1 MFGFR
6 TLPTL
11 SVLLAL
17 AMLYYWFT
25 ATTPQRQ
32 HLAPRAATTTLPA
45 GPEKSPEVM
54 PATATAAASVTTTDA
69 VATDEKLSD
78 ENATTA
84 TESAVAT
91 ASLSG
96 WVRSPSGEALD
107 AVRIVLHSQGFD
119 GDEPATRNLDSDARG
134 EFRFDDLVAGRRY
147 RLEISPGA
155 GHAGFKLDSIVAQAD
170 GSFHEITV
178 ETIRLVD
185 ADGMIVDANLAPIPN
200 FTFRLRS
207 LVTDFPERAIT
218 SDSSGYFRLEGFPE
232 GELSIATTNRDFY
245 RIKGLE
251 LKADEYRTLTLVVD
265 RGNFH
270 LTGFVSDE
278 YGTPQEGARV
288 TIKSA
293 FADDEYHSFSYR
305 STLTDASGIFEFA
318 ELGGTR
324 YTLGVYAKGFE
335 SYIRN
340 LEFQSFAD
348 TLHVQLERGQ
358 E

>member
-1 MFGFR
+1 MFGLR

-25 ATTPQRQ
+25 AATPQRQ
-32 HLAPRAATTTLPA
+32 NLAPRPAMTTLPTA
-45 GPEKSPEVM
+45 PAKSPEVM
-54 PATATAAASVTTTDA
+54 PATATAAASSVTATDDI
-69 VATDEKLSD
+69 ATDE
-78 ENATTA
+78 NTTTA
-84 TESAVAT
+84 TDSAVAT
-91 ASLSG
+91 ANLSG

-155 GHAGFKLDSIVAQAD
+155 GHAGFKLDSIVAQAN
-170 GSFHEITV
+170 GSFHEIIV
-178 ETIRLVD
+178 DTIRLVD

-207 LVTDFPERAIT
+207 LVTDFPERVIS

-293 FADDEYHSFSYR
+293 FAEDEYHSFSYR
-305 STLTDASGIFEFA
+305 STLTDASGVFEFA

-324 YTLGVYAKGFE
+324 YTLGVYARGFE

-348 TLHVQLERGQ
+348 TLQVRLERAA